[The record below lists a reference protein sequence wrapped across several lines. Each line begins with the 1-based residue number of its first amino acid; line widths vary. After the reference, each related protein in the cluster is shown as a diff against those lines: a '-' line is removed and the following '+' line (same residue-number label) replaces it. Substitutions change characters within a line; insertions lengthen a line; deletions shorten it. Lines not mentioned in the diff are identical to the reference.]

1 MKEIEELKVKFY
13 NTYKDEVRRSLEN
26 TLGEKAIKI
35 FNRMFIQDK
44 TGTVHNWLVMTDEQ
58 ISDIFDTARDYAIN
72 IIDVVSN
79 VPGLSNSSFID

>member
-1 MKEIEELKVKFY
+1 VKEIEELKVKFY